1 MGRVEGIR
9 LWKGWLKRRHKAV
22 YTNKDS
28 CGEKMIHKNAYVEN
42 AELGKDSCVLAF
54 AVVKG
59 DEGKIKIGNNTNI
72 QENCVIHGKGVVIG
86 NNVTIGHAAVVHGA
100 KIGDNVLIGMNATIL
115 DGVEIADWTII
126 GAGSV
131 VPPDKKLES
140 GLYIGNPAK
149 KIRDL
154 TSEDK
159 STIIKSYKRYLK

>member
-1 MGRVEGIR
+1 
-9 LWKGWLKRRHKAV
+9 
-22 YTNKDS
+22 
-28 CGEKMIHKNAYVEN
+28 MIHEKAYMEN
-42 AELGKDSCVLAF
+42 VELGKNSKIMAF

-59 DEGKIKIGNNTNI
+59 DEEKIKIGDNTNI

-86 NNVTIGHAAVVHGA
+86 DNVTIGHAAVIHGA
-100 KIGDNVLIGMNATIL
+100 KIGNHVLIGINSTVL
-115 DGVEIADWTII
+115 DGAEISDWSII

-154 TSEDK
+154 TDNDK
-159 STIIKSYKRYLK
+159 KLIIESYKRYL